1 MYFSRKEMSKAS
13 EAIFREQRQIRKER
27 LLSSP
32 ALLIGTVGFLI
43 ILFAALL
50 VPMFSS
56 VDPNAMT
63 VSARFQAPGG
73 KYLFGTDE
81 FGRDLFVRLMYGARV
96 SLWVGGCV
104 AIFSCVLG
112 TIIGIYASYFKILD
126 HILMRICD
134 GLIAIP
140 GILLAIALIA
150 ALGTSSWNV
159 VVALTIVYTPS
170 VARTVRASALVI
182 REQPYVEAAKVQ
194 GFSNF
199 HILWKLILPG
209 VISPLTV
216 QASFIFAQAI
226 ISEAS
231 LSFLGAGVPAPA
243 ASWGN
248 MLQASKLVFSKA
260 PWTMLF
266 PGVAVILCVL
276 SLNLL
281 GDGLRDYLDPRVK
294 GGAKK

>member
-1 MYFSRKEMSKAS
+1 MRLLHKNTSAVS
-13 EAIFREQRQIRKER
+13 EAIFREQRQLRKER
-27 LLSSP
+27 LLASPGLIIGFVGFVIILMSAVLIP
-32 ALLIGTVGFLI
+32 ALSN
-43 ILFAALL
+43 A
-50 VPMFSS
+50 
-56 VDPNAMT
+56 DPNAMI
-63 VSARFQAPGG
+63 VVDRLKPPSGEHI
-73 KYLFGTDE
+73 LGTDE

-104 AIFSCVLG
+104 AVFSCILG
-112 TIIGIYASYFKILD
+112 VILGIYASYFKILD

-170 VARTVRASALVI
+170 VARTVRASAMVV
-182 REQPYVEAAKVQ
+182 REQPYVEAARVQ
-194 GFSNF
+194 GFSDF
-199 HILWKLILPG
+199 RILWKLILPG
-209 VISPLTV
+209 VVSPLTV

-260 PWTMLF
+260 PWTMIC
-266 PGVAVILCVL
+266 PGAAVVICVL

-281 GDGLRDYLDPRVK
+281 GDGLRDFMDPRTK

>member
-1 MYFSRKEMSKAS
+1 MRLLHKNTSAVS
-13 EAIFREQRQIRKER
+13 EAIFREQRQLRKER
-27 LLSSP
+27 LLASPGLIIGFVGFVIILMSAVLVP
-32 ALLIGTVGFLI
+32 ALSN
-43 ILFAALL
+43 A
-50 VPMFSS
+50 
-56 VDPNAMT
+56 DPNAMI
-63 VSARFQAPGG
+63 VVDRLKPPSGEHI
-73 KYLFGTDE
+73 LGTDE

-96 SLWVGGCV
+96 SLRVGGCV
-104 AIFSCVLG
+104 AVFSCILG
-112 TIIGIYASYFKILD
+112 VILGIYASYFKILD

-170 VARTVRASALVI
+170 VARTVRASAMVV
-182 REQPYVEAAKVQ
+182 REQPYVEAARVQ
-194 GFSNF
+194 GFSDF
-199 HILWKLILPG
+199 RILWKLILPG
-209 VISPLTV
+209 VVSPLTV

-260 PWTMLF
+260 PWTMIC
-266 PGVAVILCVL
+266 PGAAVVICVL

-281 GDGLRDYLDPRVK
+281 GDGLRDFMDPRTK